1 MKNKE
6 FYAAYEN
13 PLKRKS
19 GNASIMGMIQWLI
32 RRYTKGQDPT
42 SAHTRD
48 IVGRISGSLGI
59 FFNIFLFVIKFGI
72 GTIVHSIS
80 IQADGINNLTDAGSS
95 IVSVISFHFANK
107 PADQEHPFGHQRTET
122 LTSFVIALFL
132 CVLGIRMM
140 EESILKI
147 QHPNAIDFRW
157 ITILVLVI
165 SICVKGYMYFYNMDL
180 SKTYHS
186 SLLKAVA
193 MDAISDLFGTSAV
206 LLSTCISPLLH
217 VNLDGYMGVIVSV
230 LILYNAFQLIKETV
244 NDLIGKAPDP
254 ETIKALK
261 TILMEDDKIFGVH
274 DVMIHDYGPGQVFAS
289 AHVEVDAE
297 DNILDI
303 HDTID
308 NLEHIVKDQL
318 QMELV
323 LHMDP
328 VKINDPLTNQYRLVV
343 KNAIKEIDEGWTFHD
358 FRIVDGPTHT
368 NLVFDLVV
376 PFNEKRSKAELT
388 QILEAHIKTHKKVYL
403 VITIDHPMTGA

>member
-1 MKNKE
+1 
-6 FYAAYEN
+6 
-13 PLKRKS
+13 
-19 GNASIMGMIQWLI
+19 MIQWLI
-32 RRYTKGQDPT
+32 QWYTKGQDPN
-42 SAHTRD
+42 SPHTRD
-48 IVGRISGSLGI
+48 IVGRISGILGI
-59 FFNIFLFVIKFGI
+59 FLNIFLFVIKFGI

-132 CVLGIRMM
+132 CVLGLRMM
-140 EESILKI
+140 EESVLKI

-157 ITILVLVI
+157 ITVLILVI
-165 SICVKGYMYFYNMDL
+165 SICVKGYMYAYNMSL
-180 SKTYHS
+180 SKKYGS

-206 LLSTCISPLLH
+206 LLSTCISPMISI
-217 VNLDGYMGVIVSV
+217 NLDGYMGVIVSI
-230 LILYNAFQLIKETV
+230 LIIYNAFQLIKETM

-254 ETIKALK
+254 AKIKALK
-261 TILMEDDKIFGVH
+261 TILMENDKIFGVH

-303 HDTID
+303 HDSID
-308 NLEHIVKDQL
+308 NLERMVKKQL

-323 LHMDP
+323 IHMDP
-328 VKINDPLTNQYRLVV
+328 VKINDPLTNQYRKLL

-376 PFNEKRSKAELT
+376 PFDEKRSEKELIQVLKA
-388 QILEAHIKTHKKVYL
+388 HMKTDKQVYL
-403 VITIDHPMTGA
+403 VVAIDHPMAGA